1 MTTMILL
8 IFSFV
13 FSNSPCLI
21 LMEEFLD
28 LIIQLFHLSF
38 KLHAF
43 CNSSLLLFPFSI
55 IQFVNTLYEV
65 RFNGL
70 RSLRSIL
77 FPLTWSRR
85 IQKVR
90 SEGENVQ
97 RLKACASFCHLVSS
111 NQTRIMPDI
120 TPIIGL
126 ALPSKN
132 QVGGEKRDGL

>member
-13 FSNSPCLI
+13 FSNSLSDT
-21 LMEEFLD
+21 LWKNF

-77 FPLTWSRR
+77 LPLTWSQD
-85 IQKVR
+85 I
-90 SEGENVQ
+90 EGEV
-97 RLKACASFCHLVSS
+97 RGRKCPEAEGLCIFAILFSFQS
-111 NQTRIMPDI
+111 NQNTFRYH
-120 TPIIGL
+120 PIIGL
-126 ALPSKN
+126 ALPSKIKL
-132 QVGGEKRDGL
+132 VGRKGDGL